1 MNTRLYNDPKILAL
15 LEAMRTQSDKQA
27 IDAFADFFGQH
38 LAGTTYGQLLKSQQD
53 AEEQAR
59 WAKHYCDEADKLR
72 TKVERQAK
80 RIRVLE
86 GPTNHAGGLKANTKA
101 QPAAQTP

>member
-15 LEAMRTQSDKQA
+15 LAAMRTQPDKQA
-27 IDAFADFFGQH
+27 IDTFAEFFGQH

-59 WAKHYCDEADKLR
+59 WAKHYCDECERLYAAL
-72 TKVERQAK
+72 TKIEEICDRPSDVWGIVSQAILSNK
-80 RIRVLE
+80 
-86 GPTNHAGGLKANTKA
+86 
-101 QPAAQTP
+101 